1 MLRRAPSEAWLT
13 PEMQEEMRK
22 IENCLNC
29 GQCRQKCPYEL
40 NTPEAVVRKSG
51 ELINELEKSGMM
63 EARALLDDLRVICT
77 GEDSSFE
84 EPEEYME
91 RMKEK

>member
-1 MLRRAPSEAWLT
+1 
-13 PEMQEEMRK
+13 
-22 IENCLNC
+22 
-29 GQCRQKCPYEL
+29 
-40 NTPEAVVRKSG
+40 
-51 ELINELEKSGMM
+51 MM

-77 GEDSSFE
+77 GDSSFE